1 MTVRI
6 LILYYSRGGT
16 TAALARRVAAGVS
29 SVAGAEAL
37 LRCVPPVQPS
47 HQSASGSAIPDS
59 GPPFAEIADL
69 AACDGLIVG
78 SPTRFGSMAA
88 PLKHFLEGSGDLWLS
103 GTMAGKPAAAFT
115 STASLHGG
123 QESTLLGMLL
133 PLLHHGML
141 ITGLPY
147 TEPAL
152 STTEA
157 GGTPYGASR
166 WTGLAGDREM
176 VTSERDLAA
185 ALGRRVAQI
194 ALRLAGAK
202 P

>member
-1 MTVRI
+1 MTQI
-6 LILYYSRGGT
+6 LILYYSRSGG

-29 SVAGAEAL
+29 SVSTAEPL
-37 LRCVPPVQPS
+37 LRCVPPVQPVD
-47 HQSASGSAIPDS
+47 QPASGSGIPDS
-59 GPPFAEIADL
+59 GPPYAQIADL
-69 AACDGLIVG
+69 ARCDGLILG

-88 PLKHFLEGSGDLWLS
+88 PLKHFLEHSGDLWLS
-103 GTMAGKPAAAFT
+103 GSLAGKPAAAFT

-166 WTGLAGDREM
+166 WTGLAGDREL
-176 VTSERDLAA
+176 TGSERDLAA

-194 ALRLAGAK
+194 ALRLNGSTA
-202 P
+202 

>member
-1 MTVRI
+1 MTQI
-6 LILYYSRGGT
+6 LILYYSRGGA

-29 SVAGAEAL
+29 SVAGAEPL
-37 LRCVPPVQPS
+37 LRCVPPVQSIDRP
-47 HQSASGSAIPDS
+47 ASGSAIPDS
-59 GPPFAEIADL
+59 GPPYAQIADL
-69 AACDGLIVG
+69 AACDGLILG

-103 GTMAGKPAAAFT
+103 GTLAGKPAAAFT

-166 WTGLAGDREM
+166 WTGLAGDRELAG
-176 VTSERDLAA
+176 SERDLAA

-194 ALRLAGAK
+194 ASRLVATPA
-202 P
+202 

>member
-1 MTVRI
+1 MTTTI
-6 LILYYSRGGT
+6 LILYYSRSGT

-37 LRCVPPVQPS
+37 LRCVPPVQPV
-47 HQSASGSAIPDS
+47 HQSASGRAIPDS

-147 TEPAL
+147 TEAAL

-176 VTSERDLAA
+176 VASERDLAA

-202 P
+202 V